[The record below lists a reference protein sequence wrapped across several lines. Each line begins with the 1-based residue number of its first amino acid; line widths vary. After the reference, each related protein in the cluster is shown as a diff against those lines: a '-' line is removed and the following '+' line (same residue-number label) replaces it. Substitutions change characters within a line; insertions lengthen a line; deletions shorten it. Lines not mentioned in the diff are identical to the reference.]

1 MSNFSKELWDTDIK
15 HFAEEYSED
24 ICNVILKIINGE
36 YDEDVVSFEE
46 EYGEE
51 CFNAIKKLIADELKG
66 EELRGFIEEYSED
79 FVNDIKA
86 LVDKRV
92 FASKNMNSLIFNFL
106 PSKIRGVYRFD
117 ASISEIE
124 SKDDVSTYVEHKL
137 SFIPSEYASLFADIA
152 GSAST
157 GAFYSN
163 KVIQDNPHHSS
174 LRGKIKEYFSNYPYF
189 NNHVD
194 GEDKESVNWLEAQFV
209 RKILAPILT
218 PAGMLKVEPQKEV
231 RRRKP
236 DFAVEGEK
244 KYVFEVDGFGKFK
257 QRSDL
262 DNFLRRQNMLAAAGW
277 IVYRFSYT
285 DIIQH
290 SAVTKRVIYDIFKN
304 DPALKSFLC
313 DSSQI
318 SLFEDTT
325 SPSLT
330 ADPFE
335 IVNSFYLVQDYF
347 AGQLV
352 ENGWDS
358 GTRINIQDGF
368 TFDFPFVATALS
380 ALYKFLNS
388 IEKICEVDFDL
399 PEISVLGSTNNNS
412 LQLHPLIKISHSA
425 DDTSEI
431 EITPAV
437 IRQNKPSLI
446 NLLTD
451 NSEVSVNFR
460 SNLDLQTIKEGL
472 AYITDSIF
480 KYKGGTNEFQNPTL
494 KEIFDKKDV
503 LGIFPTGSGKSFCFW
518 LPALIKP
525 GITLVICPL
534 KSLMRDQCS
543 TLENYGIYSAAYIT
557 SDIKDKVEREQIIL
571 DAMLGKIKILYV
583 APERIRINKFLNDLE
598 RLQEFVK
605 INYLVIDEAHCIS
618 EWGHDF
624 RPSYL
629 NIPFFF
635 QKLKMKNPGIQLI
648 ALTATAGQMIR
659 KDIVNILHLHDGEGG
674 NVKAAKDFDRKEFSY
689 QIVPVRNNNEKQEA
703 FETTLLESI
712 PIALKTTELDEVLQN
727 TNHRREKGVG
737 IIYSIYADPHG
748 MHSVYD
754 GIAHYMYQ
762 TKALLGEYGENNHYG
777 LNDYGTG
784 RVRAFSSKS
793 PTLCPNCNSYNYV
806 AYPKA
811 PKQRNEEEEVE
822 EDEDI
827 ENAELKGGRKKC
839 RDCGHVFILNS
850 KNAVRPTNYDKQTR
864 KNQED
869 FKKGAID
876 ILVATKGF
884 GMGIDK
890 GSVRFV
896 LHTSL
901 SSGIESWYQ
910 EAGRAGRDSERA
922 HCVILADLQTDQCIN
937 DLNKKIVKMPPCYNN
952 CPYGRESLCD
962 YGKQHVFIKRSY
974 PGIESDVISIVKT
987 FDQLINAFFNTVN
1000 EEEWVTFKT
1009 HHTKLKSHELALF
1022 RLKLLGIV
1030 QDFFV
1035 EYKDGVH
1042 FKVRL
1047 NICKNTEGK
1056 ITINTRHDYLV
1067 ANLIRYLNQNK
1078 LYSGDP
1084 DRDESSISK
1093 KTNECKAKHDFG
1105 ITERLERLSQERK
1118 LLHYEDY
1125 KSFYHNII
1133 NYLFVILD
1141 HTYTDILRMRYQSL
1155 WDLFRVVQ
1163 NEDNECRR
1171 PLILGNF
1178 GAQLFEPGYRCNL
1191 CDACIDDLD
1200 FPVES
1205 RIPPAQTQSMK
1216 ELQTQLEE
1224 AFFAQTFDFNWLVNL
1239 WDALKDY
1246 PRDVFRQSCG
1256 VLEGNPV
1263 NFTALFFCREFAPD
1277 DEKEAYS
1284 HRLLETANRHLDF
1297 EDITRIFSTS
1307 PNAYKINLFFLL
1319 NDKYGKMNNE
1329 PGIRWIYEESKKLL
1343 KTGNDKRLYA
1353 LHETLGFL
1361 YLTDE
1366 MENTYTG
1373 RLNDALKKLEVMA
1386 NG

>member
-1 MSNFSKELWDTDIK
+1 MSNFSKNLWDTDIK
-15 HFAEEYSED
+15 HFAEKYGED
-24 ICNVILKIINGE
+24 VCNAILKMMDGE
-36 YDEDVVSFEE
+36 YEEFKE
-46 EYGEE
+46 EYGVE
-51 CFNAIKKLIADELKG
+51 CFTAIERLLADELEG
-66 EELRGFIEEYSED
+66 EELRSFIDNYGED
-79 FVNDIKA
+79 FVQDIKMLA
-86 LVDKRV
+86 REWV
-92 FASKNMNSLIFNFL
+92 FAAKNMNSLIFNFL

-117 ASISEIE
+117 ASLSEIE

-163 KVIQDNPHHSS
+163 KVIQDNQHHSA
-174 LRGKIKEYFSNYPYF
+174 LRGKIKEYFSNYDYF

-231 RRRKP
+231 RRRYP

-304 DPALKSFLC
+304 DPALESFLC
-313 DSSQI
+313 DSSQC

-399 PEISVLGSTNNNS
+399 PGISILGSANNNS

-425 DDTSEI
+425 EETSEI
-431 EITPAV
+431 EISPAV

-472 AYITDSIF
+472 AYITDSVF
-480 KYKGGTNEFQNPTL
+480 KYEGGTNKYQNQTL
-494 KEIFDKKDV
+494 KEIFDKRDV

-525 GITLVICPL
+525 GITIVICPL
-534 KSLMRDQCS
+534 RSLMRDQCS
-543 TLENYGIYSAAYIT
+543 TLENYGIFSAAYIN
-557 SDIKDKVEREQIIL
+557 SDIEDKVEREQIIL
-571 DAMLGKIKILYV
+571 DVILGKIKILYV

-598 RLQEFVK
+598 RLQEFVN

-635 QKLKMKNPGIQLI
+635 QKLKLKNPDVQLI

-659 KDIVNILHLHDGEGG
+659 KDIINILHLRDGEGG
-674 NVKAAKDFDRKEFSY
+674 NVKSATDFDRERFSY
-689 QIVPVRNNNEKQEA
+689 QIVLVRNNNEKQEA

-712 PIALKTTELDEVLQN
+712 PIALKTNELDEVLQN

-737 IIYSIYADPHG
+737 IIYAIYADPHG

-762 TKALLGEYGENNHYG
+762 TKTMLGEHGDSD
-777 LNDYGTG
+777 DYQLEDYAAG

-793 PTLCPNCNSYNYV
+793 PTLCPKCNSYDYV
-806 AYPKA
+806 AYR
-811 PKQRNEEEEVE
+811 RNHEAEEIE
-822 EDEDI
+822 EDDDI
-827 ENAELKGGRKKC
+827 ENAELGGGRKRC
-839 RDCGHVFILNS
+839 RNCGHVFVLNS
-850 KNAVRPTNYDKQTR
+850 QNAVRPTKYDKQTR

-869 FKKGAID
+869 FKRGSID

-922 HCVILADLQTDQCIN
+922 HCIILADFPKDQCIN
-937 DLNKKIVKMPPCYNN
+937 DLNKKILKTPPCYNT

-974 PGIESDVISIVKT
+974 PGIDSDVVSIVKT
-987 FDQLINAFFNTVN
+987 FDRLINAFFSEIN
-1000 EEEWVTFKT
+1000 EEGWVTFQT
-1009 HHTKLKSHELALF
+1009 THTKLKSHELALF

-1030 QDFFV
+1030 QDFV
-1035 EYKDGVH
+1035 VIYGGGVH
-1042 FKVRL
+1042 FNVKL
-1047 NICKNTEGK
+1047 NVYKSSDKRVALNTSS
-1056 ITINTRHDYLV
+1056 DYPV
-1067 ANLIRYLNQNK
+1067 ANLIKYMNQNK
-1078 LYSGDP
+1078 LYSSDP
-1084 DRDESSISK
+1084 DWDELSISK
-1093 KTNECKAKHDFG
+1093 KTNECKAKHDSG

-1141 HTYTDILRMRYQSL
+1141 HTYNDILKMRYQSL
-1155 WDLFRVVQ
+1155 WNLFKVVQ
-1163 NEDNECRR
+1163 NENNECRR
-1171 PLILGNF
+1171 PVILNNF
-1178 GAQLFEPGYRCNL
+1178 GSQLFEPGYRCNL
-1191 CDACIDDLD
+1191 CDACIEDLD
-1200 FPVES
+1200 FPVDS
-1205 RIPPAQTQSMK
+1205 RVPPKQTHSTM
-1216 ELQTQLEE
+1216 ELQKQLED
-1224 AFFAQTFDFNWLVNL
+1224 AFLSQTFDFDQLISL
-1239 WDALKDY
+1239 RDESLDY
-1246 PRDVFRQSCG
+1246 PRDVFRRSCG
-1256 VLEGNPV
+1256 ILEGNAV
-1263 NFTALFFCREFAPD
+1263 NFAALFFCREFAPN

-1284 HRLLETANRHLDF
+1284 LRLLEAANKYLDF
-1297 EDITRIFSTS
+1297 ESITRIYDTS
-1307 PNAYKINLFFLL
+1307 PSAYRIKLLLLL
-1319 NDKYGKMNNE
+1319 NDKYGRMNSDM
-1329 PGIRWIYEESKKLL
+1329 GIRWIYEESKRRL
-1343 KTGNDKRLYA
+1343 KTSNDKGLSV

-1366 MENTYTG
+1366 MKNTYTG
-1373 RLNDALKKLEVMA
+1373 RLDEALSKLEVMT